1 MFANMNKFAVK
12 GKVSVVGNE
21 LTATPFRERRV
32 NTKIPIPPQGYIKFK
47 RKNRNAG
54 HSKDDDSSMPIC
66 PYCDNASGYSSGDTF
81 YTDPLVQK
89 EYEIDVVDDVEGGF
103 DSFCRP
109 VKGVGENEPEMLKC
123 HWSRLDGWV
132 CMDCGGVTLQD
143 WDSGYP
149 KGAEKWYDSNY
160 YWNPLQ
166 KVKKVPKNVNKS
178 FNHISF
184 EEDDTGAQLED
195 IVNVDDEQRSVHQKG
210 LGEFES
216 SDVIS
221 KEIVGSKSLPKVEH
235 QGRLNE
241 FM

>member
-1 MFANMNKFAVK
+1 MNKFAVR

-21 LTATPFRERRV
+21 LTATPFREGRV

-47 RKNRNAG
+47 SKNRSTG
-54 HSKDDDSSMPIC
+54 HGKDDDSSMPIC
-66 PYCDNASGYSSGDTF
+66 PYCENASGYSSGDTF

-89 EYEIDVVDDVEGGF
+89 EYERDVDDDVEGGF

-166 KVKKVPKNVNKS
+166 KVKKVPKIVRKPIDYKFIVEDNAGVVLDDLGVES
-178 FNHISF
+178 DDSIS
-184 EEDDTGAQLED
+184 
-195 IVNVDDEQRSVHQKG
+195 IHQAG
-210 LGEFES
+210 LGEF
-216 SDVIS
+216 DVAVDVP
-221 KEIVGSKSLPKVEH
+221 KEITGSKNLPKVEH